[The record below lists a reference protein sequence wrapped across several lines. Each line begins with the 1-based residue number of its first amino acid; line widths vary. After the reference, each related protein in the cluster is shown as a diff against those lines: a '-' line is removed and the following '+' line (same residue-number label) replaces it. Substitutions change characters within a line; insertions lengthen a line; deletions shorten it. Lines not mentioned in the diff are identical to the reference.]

1 MLGQE
6 GRTELLSG
14 APAQKR
20 AHKGR
25 PGQLPG
31 LWRGQGT
38 APRMSRAPGKPWATS
53 PWAQLPLTLQWHC
66 PLVLLQSGSKPLFTS
81 QLQGPQVGVPHQ
93 PFGHCWSIL
102 GREIPLLLQPP
113 NHQIPQAFSCHQ
125 PSCSAALRSRVAL
138 RGPWSNSWDERGLE
152 AKVLLCALCLTC
164 ARNTAQKSSLRT
176 RTRSP
181 GGSPACGDTPICS
194 CRG

>member
-81 QLQGPQVGVPHQ
+81 QLQGPQVGFPHQ

-102 GREIPLLLQPP
+102 GRRNTSAVTTTKSPRPSPPSSPAVQQLQGPGWHREVP
-113 NHQIPQAFSCHQ
+113 GHIAKMRGQHRARHGG
-125 PSCSAALRSRVAL
+125 
-138 RGPWSNSWDERGLE
+138 RGP
-152 AKVLLCALCLTC
+152 ALC
-164 ARNTAQKSSLRT
+164 
-176 RTRSP
+176 
-181 GGSPACGDTPICS
+181 PASHLCS
-194 CRG
+194 QYCPKKFPPHSHT